1 MINQLVILLTNIVP
15 TVTLSLLLLLIFKI
29 NYLTQSSIKMKKT
42 KILVFGLISALTI
55 LSCNQ
60 KETDF
65 IDPLITNRDTTV
77 NPSDDFFMYANGG
90 WFKRNPIPASE
101 RSNGIFRTIGDTIN
115 SQIKQICEKS
125 AAMTDAKKGSN
136 EQKIG
141 DFYASGMDTLSIEKL
156 GLSPL
161 KSDIQKIKNISDVP
175 SLLNTIAYLHT
186 IGGNPAFS
194 AYVGQDDKN
203 SDKYAIFL
211 SQGGLGMGNRDYY
224 FNTDKETVHI
234 RNEYVKH
241 LEAISELIGYS
252 DEVAKKNAQIIMKME
267 TELAQNSRK
276 LEALRDP
283 IKNYNKMSISELNK
297 TTPNI
302 DWKVVTSAMGLK
314 NVDTVIVG
322 QPEFYVSLNK
332 MIKSYSLEDWKAYL
346 EWDLVDSYASY
357 LNKSIEKQNFYF
369 FSTVMSGVKE
379 QKPRWKRIVEQT
391 DGALGELI
399 GQIYVKEYLPKG
411 SKEKLLEIGNNIR
424 DVYAE
429 RIKNLDWMSE
439 ATKKKALNKL
449 SKIVMKVG
457 YPDKWKDM
465 SSVEINRD
473 TYLANIMAT
482 NKWAINDMISK
493 YGKPVDRT
501 EWGMYPQTYNAYY
514 NPSNNEIC
522 VPACNILVPGFEGR
536 MPDDAVL
543 YGIIGGSTF
552 GHEITHGFDDQ
563 GSQYDE
569 KGNLNNWWT
578 AEDLKK
584 FQSKTKLIVEQY
596 SKYEAL
602 PGKFVNG
609 DATQGENI
617 ADLGGVVMG
626 FEAFKKTAQYKNKEK
641 ISGLTPEQRF
651 FLGYGYAWMVNIKP
665 ESLANQLLTD
675 VHAPAKYRIN
685 GVVENMPEFHK
696 AFNIKPGSK
705 MRRTDNELVSIW

>member
-1 MINQLVILLTNIVP
+1 MKPITKFTLGLFSAILLV
-15 TVTLSLLLLLIFKI
+15 
-29 NYLTQSSIKMKKT
+29 
-42 KILVFGLISALTI
+42 
-55 LSCNQ
+55 SCNQ
-60 KETDF
+60 KEADF
-65 IDPLITNRDTTV
+65 VDPLVTNRDTTL
-77 NPSDDFFMYANGG
+77 NPGDDFFMYANGG
-90 WFKRNPIPASE
+90 WFKRNPIPDSE

-125 AAMTDAKKGSN
+125 AEMTDAPKGSN

-141 DFYASGMDTLSIEKL
+141 DFYASGMDTLQIEKL

-161 KSDIQKIKNISDVP
+161 KADLNKIKAINDVP

-186 IGGNPAFS
+186 IGANPAFS
-194 AYVGQDDKN
+194 LYVGQDDKN
-203 SDKYAIFL
+203 SAKYAVFL
-211 SQGGLGMGNRDYY
+211 GQGGLGLGNRDYY
-224 FNTDKETVHI
+224 FNTDKETVNI
-234 RNEYVKH
+234 RTEYVKH
-241 LEAISELIGYS
+241 LQKMGQLIGKS
-252 DEVAKKNAQIIMKME
+252 TDVAKTNAAIILKLE
-267 TELAQNSRK
+267 TELAKNSRK

-283 IKNYNKMSISELNK
+283 IKNYNKMSIAQMNSA
-297 TTPNI
+297 TPNI
-302 DWKVVTSAMGLK
+302 NWQQMTATVGIK

-322 QPEFYVSLNK
+322 QPEFYKALDQMV
-332 MIKSYSLEDWKAYL
+332 KSYSVEDWKTYL
-346 EWDLVDSYASY
+346 EWDLVNSYASY
-357 LNKSIEKQNFYF
+357 LNNAIEKQNFYF
-369 FSTVMSGVKE
+369 YSTVMSGVKE

-391 DGALGELI
+391 DGSLGELI
-399 GQIYVKEYLPKG
+399 GQVYVKDYLPKG

-424 DVYAE
+424 DVYAQ

-439 ATKKKALNKL
+439 ETKKKALFKL

-457 YPDKWKDM
+457 YPDKWKDL
-465 SSVEINRD
+465 SSVDINRG
-473 TYLANIMAT
+473 TFLANVMAT
-482 NKWAINDMISK
+482 NEWAIKDMISK

-536 MPDDAVL
+536 MPDDALL

-578 AEDLKK
+578 AEDLQK
-584 FQSKTKLIVEQY
+584 FKAKTKLIVEQF

-626 FEAFKKTAQYKNKEK
+626 FEAFKKSSQYKNKEK

-651 FLGYGYAWMVNIKP
+651 FLAYGYAWMVNIKP
-665 ESLANQLLTD
+665 ESLAQQLLTD

-685 GVVENMPEFHK
+685 GPLENNPDFHK
-696 AFNIKPGSK
+696 AFNIMPGSK
-705 MRRTDNELVSIW
+705 MRRPDNLKVVIW